1 MVEGLASVLEDCR
14 ETGKNQI
21 AMSAVFQAYTGVSL
35 SWSGKLCV
43 LTLPVNTQ
51 HDRSVV
57 GMQVKQNGSADQVLG
72 EIPEEGNRPGA
83 NK

>member
-1 MVEGLASVLEDCR
+1 MVERLPGVLKDCR

-21 AMSAVFQAYTGVSL
+21 AMSAVFHAYTGDSL
-35 SWSGKLCV
+35 SCSGKLRA

-51 HDRSVV
+51 HDWSVV